1 MKNTLKTAGVQFA
14 CVRDREKNL
23 AKARS
28 LIEVAA
34 AEGAK
39 IIGLSQLFNSHWF
52 PASIDEANFSLAED
66 GDGPTVNM
74 LREES
79 ARHGVCLVGSIF
91 EADAGVHYNTAF
103 VTGIDG
109 SIIGKYRKVHVP
121 QLPLWE
127 EKTYFSPGD
136 LGFPVF
142 KTPFATIGVQICWD
156 IFFPEGFRILAL
168 KGAQLV
174 FAPTASAFIHSRKK
188 WERAIGAAAHA
199 NGIFIFR
206 VNRVGKEEAQ
216 EFYGGSFCA
225 GPDGE
230 FVGAPSGASDGVVLA
245 EVDLSEMTEARNEWV
260 FLRDRRPEEYAD
272 ILGSGR

>member
-14 CVRDREKNL
+14 CVRDKEKNL

-34 AEGAK
+34 GEGAR
-39 IIGLSQLFNSHWF
+39 IIGLPQLFNSHWF
-52 PASIDEANFSLAED
+52 PASIDEQNFSLAED
-66 GDGPTVNM
+66 GDGATVNM
-74 LREES
+74 LMEES
-79 ARHGVCLVGSIF
+79 ARHKVCLVGSIF
-91 EADAGVHYNTAF
+91 EIDNKVHYNTAF
-103 VTGIDG
+103 VTGPDG
-109 SIIGKYRKVHVP
+109 EVIGRYRKVHVP
-121 QLPLWE
+121 QIPLWE

-168 KGAQLV
+168 KGAQMV

-206 VNRVGKEEAQ
+206 VNRVGKEDAQ

-230 FVGAPSGASDGVVLA
+230 FVGAPSGPSDGVVLA

-260 FLRDRRPEEYAD
+260 FLRDRRPEEYGD
-272 ILGSGR
+272 IAGSGR

>member
-34 AEGAK
+34 GEGAK
-39 IIGLSQLFNSHWF
+39 IIGLPQLFNSHWF
-52 PASIDEANFSLAED
+52 PAAIDEHNFSLAED
-66 GDGPTVNM
+66 GDGATVNM

-79 ARHGVCLVGSIF
+79 ARHKVCLVGSIF
-91 EADAGVHYNTAF
+91 EIDNKVHYNTAF
-103 VTGIDG
+103 VTGPDG
-109 SIIGKYRKVHVP
+109 AVIGRYRKVHVP
-121 QLPLWE
+121 QIPLWE

-168 KGAQLV
+168 KGAQMV

-245 EVDLSEMTEARNEWV
+245 DVDLSEMTEARNEWV
-260 FLRDRRPEEYAD
+260 FLRDRRPEEYGD
-272 ILGSGR
+272 ISGSGR